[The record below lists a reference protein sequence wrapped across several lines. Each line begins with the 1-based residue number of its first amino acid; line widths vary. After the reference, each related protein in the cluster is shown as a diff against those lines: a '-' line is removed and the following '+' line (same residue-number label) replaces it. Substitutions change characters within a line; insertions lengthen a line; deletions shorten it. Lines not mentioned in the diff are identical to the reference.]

1 MKRLHLKI
9 YGRVQGVYY
18 RSSAEDKAREL
29 GLSGWAKNM
38 PDGTVETVVEGGE
51 EELQEYKEWCKIG
64 SPAARVEK
72 IDEEWEEASGEFKG
86 FSIN

>member
-18 RSSAEDKAREL
+18 RSSAQDKAREL

-38 PDGTVETVVEGGE
+38 TDGTVETVVEGE
-51 EELQEYKEWCKIG
+51 EKMLRDYIWWCKKG
-64 SPAARVEK
+64 PAAARVEK
-72 IDEEWEEASGEFKG
+72 IDETWEEPTGEFNG

>member
-9 YGRVQGVYY
+9 YGRVQGVYF
-18 RSSAEDKAREL
+18 RSSAQDKAREL

-38 PDGTVETVVEGGE
+38 PDGTVEIVAEGE
-51 EELQEYKEWCKIG
+51 EVQLQEYLEWCKKG
-64 SPAARVEK
+64 PSAARVEK
-72 IDEEWEEASGEFKG
+72 IEETWEETSGQLKG

>member
-9 YGRVQGVYY
+9 YGRVQGVYF
-18 RSSAEDKAREL
+18 RSSAQDKAREL

-38 PDGTVETVVEGGE
+38 PDGTVEIVAEGE
-51 EELQEYKEWCKIG
+51 EVQLQEYLEWCKKG
-64 SPAARVEK
+64 PSVARVEK
-72 IDEEWEEASGEFKG
+72 IEETWEETSGQLKG

>member
-18 RSSAEDKAREL
+18 RSSAQDKAREL

-38 PDGTVETVVEGGE
+38 TDGTVETVVEGE
-51 EELQEYKEWCKIG
+51 EEMLRDYIWWCKKG
-64 SPAARVEK
+64 PATARVEK
-72 IDEEWEEASGEFKG
+72 IDETWEEPTGEFKG

>member
-18 RSSAEDKAREL
+18 RSSAQDTAREL

-38 PDGTVETVVEGGE
+38 PDGTVETVVEGLE
-51 EELQEYKEWCKIG
+51 EQLKEYIEWCKIG
-64 SPAARVEK
+64 PSAARVDK
-72 IDEEWEEASGEFKG
+72 ILETWEEPIGEFKG
-86 FSIN
+86 FNVN

>member
-9 YGRVQGVYY
+9 YGRVQGVYF
-18 RSSAEDKAREL
+18 RSSAQDKAREL

-38 PDGTVETVVEGGE
+38 PDGTVETVAEGGE
-51 EELQEYKEWCKIG
+51 EELQKYIEWCKIG
-64 SPAARVEK
+64 PAAARVEK
-72 IDEEWEEASGEFKG
+72 IEEAWEEPSGELKG

>member
-9 YGRVQGVYY
+9 YGLVQGVYF
-18 RSSAEDKAREL
+18 RSSAQDKAREL
-29 GLSGWAKNM
+29 SLSGWAKNM

-51 EELQEYKEWCKIG
+51 EQLREYLEWCKIG
-64 SPAARVEK
+64 PAAARVNK
-72 IDEEWEEASGEFKG
+72 VEESWEEPSGELKG

>member
-9 YGRVQGVYY
+9 YGRVQGVYF
-18 RSSAEDKAREL
+18 RSSAQDEAFAL

-51 EELQEYKEWCKIG
+51 EQLREYLEWCKIG
-64 SPAARVEK
+64 PSAARVDK
-72 IDEEWEEASGEFKG
+72 VEESWQEPSGELKG

>member
-9 YGRVQGVYY
+9 YGLVQGVYF
-18 RSSAEDKAREL
+18 RSSAQDEALAL

-51 EELQEYKEWCKIG
+51 EQLREYLEWCQVG
-64 SPAARVEK
+64 PAAARVDK
-72 IDEEWEEASGEFKG
+72 VEESWEEASGEFKG

>member
-18 RSSAEDKAREL
+18 RSSAQDKAREL

-38 PDGTVETVVEGGE
+38 TDGTVETVVEGE
-51 EELQEYKEWCKIG
+51 EKMLRDYI
-64 SPAARVEK
+64 
-72 IDEEWEEASGEFKG
+72 
-86 FSIN
+86 

>member
-18 RSSAEDKAREL
+18 RSSAQDVAREL
-29 GLSGWAKNM
+29 GLSGWIKNM
-38 PDGTVETVVEGGE
+38 PDGTVETVVEGE
-51 EELQEYKEWCKIG
+51 EEILRDYIRWCKKG
-64 SPAARVEK
+64 PAAARVEK
-72 IDEEWEEASGEFKG
+72 IDETWEEPTVEFKG